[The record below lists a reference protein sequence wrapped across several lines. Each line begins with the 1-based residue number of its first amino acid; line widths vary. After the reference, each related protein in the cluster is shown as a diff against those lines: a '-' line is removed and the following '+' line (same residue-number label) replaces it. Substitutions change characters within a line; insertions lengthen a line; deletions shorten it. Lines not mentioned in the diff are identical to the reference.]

1 MPLPVSDIG
10 QVSAFG
16 GHFGAACVC
25 WVALACAGCGNVLPQ
40 KKQCNTSKE
49 AMFWGKESNAFGR
62 RKQCFP
68 YGGAVGKSFSRTRAC
83 LKSP

>member
-1 MPLPVSDIG
+1 MPPPVSDIG

-16 GHFGAACVC
+16 GHFGAACVR
-25 WVALACAGCGNVLPQ
+25 WVALACVGCGIVLLQ

-68 YGGAVGKSFSRTRAC
+68 CDGAVGKSFSRTRAC